1 MNSINNSV
9 SPLTLDTIEDNLDKV
24 PSKQSCD
31 DSDFSKIL
39 NQVSKVDGEVV
50 ESSFE
55 LEEDDEEESDAEL
68 LEKTRSIEFV
78 EGRGMLNFL
87 FRHPSRNSYIKTIG
101 KKVDLIKSNDNSL
114 QYQQANYNFSW
125 RKFEIEGLKVK
136 IDSYDIEF
144 KIFSAFHFIDANLA
158 GRLER
163 SCASLRVEATYFNNK
178 FKEYIKIED
187 YKQHTNFS
195 KVGLDKFDLSA
206 NYFNQLEGLNRY
218 RVYYKKK
225 YYIFEF
231 DNGRLVN
238 LIRGDDDGS

>member
-144 KIFSAFHFIDANLA
+144 KIFSSFHFIDANLA

-163 SCASLRVEATYFNNK
+163 SCASLRVEATYFNN
-178 FKEYIKIED
+178 
-187 YKQHTNFS
+187 
-195 KVGLDKFDLSA
+195 
-206 NYFNQLEGLNRY
+206 
-218 RVYYKKK
+218 
-225 YYIFEF
+225 
-231 DNGRLVN
+231 
-238 LIRGDDDGS
+238 

>member
-101 KKVDLIKSNDNSL
+101 KKVDLIKSNDSSL

-144 KIFSAFHFIDANLA
+144 
-158 GRLER
+158 
-163 SCASLRVEATYFNNK
+163 
-178 FKEYIKIED
+178 
-187 YKQHTNFS
+187 
-195 KVGLDKFDLSA
+195 
-206 NYFNQLEGLNRY
+206 
-218 RVYYKKK
+218 
-225 YYIFEF
+225 
-231 DNGRLVN
+231 
-238 LIRGDDDGS
+238 